1 MINHALLSPSSAHRW
16 LNCTPSSRLE
26 STLPEKTS
34 SYAEEG
40 VLAHNVCEIY
50 AKKYFKKIKAQ
61 EYNKILKKLKTS
73 EYWDNEMLKTAE
85 TYVEH
90 LAEIVMSFQN
100 KPYIDFEVRV
110 DLSSYVPE
118 AFGTCDC
125 IVFGGDTLII
135 TDYKHGKGVP
145 VKAVENPQL
154 KLYALGALKLYQ
166 PIFGSALKTVKMY
179 IDQPRIN
186 TYEHDTYTVDDLNS
200 WGASIKSTAY
210 KAYIGVGEYN
220 PGNWCKFCRA
230 NGICKVQTKQQ
241 LNIFNDFKDN
251 IINNTTTLTPD
262 QMGVVLEKGKHLISW
277 YKAVENK
284 SLEMALGGIEI
295 PGWKLIEGRSSR
307 VWSDQDKALE
317 KLQTAG
323 IDEAIIYDK
332 VPKTLAQLEKLIGKT
347 EFKEIVGDLITKPQG
362 KPVLVTTEDTR
373 NTYNGAVTDFISVA
387 SDN

>member
-1 MINHALLSPSSAHRW
+1 MINHALLSPSSAYRW
-16 LNCTPSSRLE
+16 LNCTPSPRLE

-40 VLAHNVCEIY
+40 VLAHSVCEIY
-50 AKKYFKKIKAQ
+50 AKKYFKKIKTQ

-90 LAEIVMSFQN
+90 LAERVMDFQN
-100 KPYIDFEVRV
+100 KPYIDFEVKV
-110 DLSSYVPE
+110 DLSKYVPE

-125 IVFGGDTLII
+125 IIFGGDTLII

-145 VKAVENPQL
+145 VKAAENPQL
-154 KLYALGALKLYQ
+154 KLYALGAIEHYQ
-166 PIFGSALKTVKMY
+166 PIFGGTLKTVEIY

-186 TYEHDTYTVDDLNS
+186 SYEHDTHTVDSLIE
-200 WGASIKSTAY
+200 WGLSIKSTAH
-210 KAYIGVGEYN
+210 KAYIGVGKYN
-220 PGNWCKFCRA
+220 PGDWCRFCRA
-230 NGICKVQTKQQ
+230 NGICKAQTDQH

-262 QMGVVLEKGKHLISW
+262 QISIVLEKGKHLISW

-284 SLEMALGGIEI
+284 SLEMALSGIEI
-295 PGWKLIEGRSSR
+295 PGWKVVEGKSTRI
-307 VWSDQDKALE
+307 WADQDKALE

-323 IDEAIIYDK
+323 VDEAIIYDR

-347 EFKEIVGDLITKPQG
+347 EFKEMVGDLIIKPQG
-362 KPVLVTTEDTR
+362 KPVLVTSDDAR
-373 NTYNGAVTDFISVA
+373 DTYNSAVTDFISVA
-387 SDN
+387 SNN